1 MLFTKP
7 DIPRE
12 WQPAYR
18 EYRQRLE
25 ALLAI
30 LGAWLILFTMLAYQL
45 SYSIRGVA
53 TPELWSLEY
62 LVRIPVYASLL
73 LTFLSHYAGWP
84 RWQPKTLIRAMS
96 VSLMSMILILFF
108 IYFYWKREGLHQI
121 SDGLM
126 ISLFGVT
133 LMATRGLRD
142 WMIQIALPLTL
153 FAAGAFMLDVPLRGL
168 MPFLF
173 GPTIMLVIGF
183 LTSEA
188 LRNLSINQ
196 FLTKQSLRQLATTD
210 QLTGLM
216 NRHAF
221 LPLIRHEMNRS
232 RRSKRH
238 SLSVILADLDHF
250 KHINDRYGHDVGDQ
264 VLRET
269 AVRVTASLRQQ
280 DVVCRWGGEEIL
292 IMLPETTADNALNVA
307 DKIRLAMAD
316 APITTNRGQIHQ
328 TISLGVARFH
338 GEQHPENLINR
349 ADEALYLAKD
359 TGRNRAVLAP
369 PSRSIT
375 ASD

>member
-1 MLFTKP
+1 M
-7 DIPRE
+7 
-12 WQPAYR
+12 
-18 EYRQRLE
+18 
-25 ALLAI
+25 
-30 LGAWLILFTMLAYQL
+30 M
-45 SYSIRGVA
+45 
-53 TPELWSLEY
+53 
-62 LVRIPVYASLL
+62 
-73 LTFLSHYAGWP
+73 TFLSHYAGWP
-84 RWQPKTLIRAMS
+84 RWQPKILIRAMS
-96 VSLMSMILILFF
+96 MSLMGMILILFV

-121 SDGLM
+121 TDGLM

-133 LMATRGLRD
+133 LMSTRGFRD
-142 WMIQIALPLTL
+142 WMIQIGVPLAL
-153 FAAGAFMLDVPLRGL
+153 FAGAAFYLRVPLSDL

-173 GPTIMLVIGF
+173 GPMIMVIIGF

-232 RRSKRH
+232 RRSKRYP
-238 SLSVILADLDHF
+238 LSVILADLDHF

-292 IMLPETTADNALNVA
+292 IMLPETTVENAMTVA
-307 DKIRLAMAD
+307 DKIRRALAD
-316 APITTNRGQIHQ
+316 TPIPTDRGLIRQ

-338 GEQHPENLINR
+338 GEQHPENLIKR
-349 ADEALYLAKD
+349 ADEALYQAKD
-359 TGRNRAVLAP
+359 TGRNRAILAP
-369 PSRSIT
+369 
-375 ASD
+375 ASKAVTTSD